1 MGRGISLLL
10 PSQFYKD
17 YALRSF
23 YKVEVYMNDGFLII
37 LCVLLADLDKEF
49 EEQENEDE
57 DEYNLED

>member
-17 YALRSF
+17 YALRNF
-23 YKVEVYMNDGFLII
+23 YKVEVYMNDPFLII
-37 LCVLLADLDKEF
+37 ICAIIAGLDEEL
-49 EEQENEDE
+49 EEQENQDE